1 MRLSQPLSYPKPPQD
16 FYTEQMRK
24 LSRDTSTMM
33 LHMLDMI
40 PETKS
45 DMYVELNSMLTA
57 DWDDS
62 THTMSVHI
70 APFEKTR
77 IRQTITV
84 VDNQRMLTVTALF
97 TPRWVPDGAPRV
109 FTPAAWT
116 INMFDGSDA
125 SEINELHVPQGLF
138 LAIMRSL
145 TIQRGIPLA
154 IEQGYIGQSFIRE
167 AENGGVPESVE
178 PLFIRFGGEYFHNL
192 LENTWDQYVNTLTKD

>member
-33 LHMLDMI
+33 LHMLNMI

-62 THTMSVHI
+62 THTMNIQI

-97 TPRWVPDGAPRV
+97 TPRCVPDGAPSV

-125 SEINELHVPQGLF
+125 SALNELHAPQGLF
-138 LAIMRSL
+138 LAVMRSL

-167 AENGGVPESVE
+167 AENHGVPESVE
-178 PLFIRFGGEYFHNL
+178 PLFVRIGGEYFHNL

>member
-1 MRLSQPLSYPKPPQD
+1 MRLSQPLDHPKLPQD

-24 LSRDTSTMM
+24 LSRETSNMII
-33 LHMLDMI
+33 HMLDMI
-40 PETKS
+40 PEKGF
-45 DMYVELNSMLTA
+45 DMRINLNTLLSA
-57 DWDDS
+57 NWDDS
-62 THTMSVHI
+62 THTTSVHI

-84 VDNQRMLTVTALF
+84 IDNQRMLTVTALF
-97 TPRWVPDGAPRV
+97 TPRWVPDGAPSV
-109 FTPAAWT
+109 FTPAAWK
-116 INMFDGSDA
+116 IEMFDGSDA
-125 SEINELHVPQGLF
+125 SALNELQVPQGLF
-138 LAIMRSL
+138 LAVMRSL

-178 PLFIRFGGEYFHNL
+178 PLFVRIGGEYFKRL